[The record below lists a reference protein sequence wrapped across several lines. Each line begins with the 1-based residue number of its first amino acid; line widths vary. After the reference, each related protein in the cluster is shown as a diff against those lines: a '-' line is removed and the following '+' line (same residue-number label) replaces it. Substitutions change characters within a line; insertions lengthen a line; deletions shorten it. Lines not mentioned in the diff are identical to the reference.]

1 MKADGIAARGVDREN
16 LVEWVRATVSGA
28 ASLSR
33 PTAVERHV
41 SPGGIAV
48 SVRFDDAD
56 LARSYCDRFLDV
68 PSGAAAE
75 PDLGVDVLSG
85 KDMPPLASWTDA
97 SFEPPAFHATLLA
110 AGLRATYPFQDGIWR
125 LCDLRTRRGLQ
136 WCSSRDRLPPW
147 DGSAPLRHHLHWLL
161 DDRSM
166 RFAHAATLGLN
177 DRGIVLFGRGGAG
190 KSGTT
195 LAGLAAGLSTVG
207 DDYVA
212 LASDPIPLA
221 KPLYRTVKQ
230 DRDGLSR
237 IPRVAAVTA
246 GHAENWRGKVE
257 FDPGTVFEH
266 AFVDVL
272 PIRAAVV
279 PRIAHAEKPA
289 LVPTRAQAV
298 MLSLMTSNLHQFAGE
313 PDDGMAFFARFL
325 KDLPCY
331 RLDLSPDAA
340 RNGDLLRA
348 FIEGLPGR

>member
-1 MKADGIAARGVDREN
+1 MTADGIAARGVDREN
-16 LVEWVRATVSGA
+16 LVDWVRATISGA
-28 ASLSR
+28 ASRFR

-41 SPGGIAV
+41 SPGGMAV
-48 SVRFDDAD
+48 SVRFDDAG
-56 LARSYCDRFLDV
+56 LARSYCGRFLDG
-68 PSGAAAE
+68 PSRAGAE
-75 PDLGVDVLSG
+75 PEPHVDVLSG
-85 KDMPPLASWTDA
+85 RDTPPLASWTDA
-97 SFEPPAFHATLLA
+97 AFEPQAFHATLRA
-110 AGLRATYPFQDGIWR
+110 ADLRAAYPFQDGVWR
-125 LCDLRTRRGLQ
+125 LCDMRTRRGLQ
-136 WCSSRDRLPPW
+136 WCSSPDRLPPW
-147 DGSAPLRHHLHWLL
+147 DGSAPLRQHLHWLL

-166 RFAHAATLGLN
+166 RLAHAATLGLD

-212 LASDPIPLA
+212 LANDPIPLA
-221 KPLYRTVKQ
+221 RPLYRTVKQ

-237 IPRVAAVTA
+237 IPRFAAGTA
-246 GHAENWRGKVE
+246 GHAVNWRGKVE
-257 FDPGTVFEH
+257 FDPGAVFEH
-266 AFVDVL
+266 AFVDAL

-279 PRIAHAEKPA
+279 PRIAHAQKPV

-313 PDDGMAFFARFL
+313 PDDGMTFFARFL